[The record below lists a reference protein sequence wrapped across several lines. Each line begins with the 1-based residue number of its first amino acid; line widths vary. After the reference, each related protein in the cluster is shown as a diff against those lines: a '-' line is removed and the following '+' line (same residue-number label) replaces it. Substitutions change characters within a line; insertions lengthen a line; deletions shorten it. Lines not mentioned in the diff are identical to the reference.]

1 MPLRIAAIP
10 DVTLDVVIDD
20 SVQQTFPEKKSK
32 TLTIVNAMQEDLTT
46 KHANATSINTPRRN
60 PVYGL
65 EEMAMDNYSHID
77 NPAVGPQPR
86 APQYTPSVQQ
96 KPLSNPTGNQTGNLT
111 TIGTR
116 QAQSPQ
122 YHNAG
127 ATPRAIVQLTA
138 CAIQD
143 DKYAQLCLGDKYRDG
158 DGIEQD
164 YQAAYHWYLKASV
177 DGDAL
182 ALNSLGD
189 LCRLGLGVPVD
200 HTSAFRCYSRA
211 VEQELA
217 AAECNL
223 GQMYDYGLSVQ
234 ADHMK
239 AMEWY
244 RKAADQGDALA
255 QSCVGDMYSVGKV
268 GVPRNDATAMEWYL
282 RAADQDLAKA
292 QFKIGI
298 LYENGQGVESD
309 KSVSLD

>member
-1 MPLRIAAIP
+1 MLLMPLRIAAIP

-32 TLTIVNAMQEDLTT
+32 TPTIVYAMQEDLTT

-111 TIGTR
+111 TIGAR

-122 YHNAG
+122 DHNAG

-164 YQAAYHWYLKASV
+164 YQAAYHWYLKA
-177 DGDAL
+177 
-182 ALNSLGD
+182 
-189 LCRLGLGVPVD
+189 
-200 HTSAFRCYSRA
+200 
-211 VEQELA
+211 
-217 AAECNL
+217 
-223 GQMYDYGLSVQ
+223 LS
-234 ADHMK
+234 
-239 AMEWY
+239 
-244 RKAADQGDALA
+244 
-255 QSCVGDMYSVGKV
+255 
-268 GVPRNDATAMEWYL
+268 TAMP
-282 RAADQDLAKA
+282 
-292 QFKIGI
+292 
-298 LYENGQGVESD
+298 
-309 KSVSLD
+309 